1 MWFLVVSRF
10 FVSLVH
16 VNLDSHAY
24 TGLITD
30 TTYSP
35 FTTVILPYHHMDTP
49 DQKIEWNVYST
60 EESIAR

>member
-1 MWFLVVSRF
+1 L
-10 FVSLVH
+10 
-16 VNLDSHAY
+16 HAD

-60 EESIAR
+60 AESIAR

>member
-1 MWFLVVSRF
+1 MLNVDVMRIFECC
-10 FVSLVH
+10 
-16 VNLDSHAY
+16 

-60 EESIAR
+60 AESIAR